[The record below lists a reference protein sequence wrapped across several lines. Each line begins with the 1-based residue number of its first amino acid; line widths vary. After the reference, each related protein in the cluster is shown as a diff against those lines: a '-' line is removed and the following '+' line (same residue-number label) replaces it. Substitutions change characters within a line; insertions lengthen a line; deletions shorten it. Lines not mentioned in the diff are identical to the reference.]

1 MRQLLIASYAMF
13 LSGCAVTSF
22 APPIVKMDK
31 ELTFTRQQTS
41 FNAVCTPDAD
51 DERARLIKRDVDG
64 ALLLI
69 NNYILT
75 YRCQRDRAAEGRQFF
90 EVPGFLATAGGAIAA
105 AFGAPTAVAIGSG
118 AAGAVLGQGKS
129 YYAPKDKAVV
139 LSDGLRGMLCIHN
152 EAVGIDAPTL
162 KAISDVQ
169 ATSGA
174 ADVPKADEPAAAI
187 AGATSAA
194 SQTSTDDG
202 GPAVYVSSERQYF
215 NMISTAL
222 WSVEQV
228 VAERLSNA
236 GKQFD
241 MSGVLAELEKLKKE
255 VADKEAQAG
264 TPEQAAKP
272 VTGAQA
278 PQAPANA
285 DEKQRN
291 ATVARA
297 SNFFAA
303 KARVDQ
309 IDPKQV
315 GQTMIQLKTLK
326 PKLDQCV
333 VQTKV

>member
-1 MRQLLIASYAMF
+1 MRRFLLGSSALF

-22 APPIVKMDK
+22 APPIVDMQN
-31 ELTFTRQQTS
+31 ELRSVRNQTS
-41 FNAVCTPDAD
+41 FNAVCTPQPFAVPGGSQ
-51 DERARLIKRDVDG
+51 RDVEG
-64 ALLLI
+64 ALRLI

-118 AAGAVLGQGKS
+118 AASAVLGQGKS

-169 ATSGA
+169 ETSGTA
-174 ADVPKADEPAAAI
+174 VVPKTGEAAVP
-187 AGATSAA
+187 GASPTNLR
-194 SQTSTDDG
+194 TTTEDG
-202 GPAVYVSSERQYF
+202 GSAVYVSSERQYF

-255 VADKEAQAG
+255 VADKEEEAG
-264 TPEQAAKP
+264 TPEEAAQP
-272 VTGAQA
+272 VTGAQP
-278 PQAPANA
+278 PQAPAGPNV
-285 DEKQRN
+285 N
-291 ATVARA
+291 RA
-297 SNFFAA
+297 AAAVRTSNFFAA
-303 KARVDQ
+303 KASLDQ
-309 IDPKQV
+309 IPPKQV
-315 GQTMIQLKTLK
+315 GLTMIQLKTLK

-333 VQTKV
+333 VQSKV